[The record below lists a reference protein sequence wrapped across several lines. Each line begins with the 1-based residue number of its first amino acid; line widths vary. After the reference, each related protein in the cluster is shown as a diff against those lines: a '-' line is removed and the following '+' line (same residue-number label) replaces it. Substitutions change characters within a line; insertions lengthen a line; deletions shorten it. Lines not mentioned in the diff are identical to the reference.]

1 MTKQLL
7 ISDLISKHEK
17 DTVVSKYRTAE
28 ADNSFVE
35 LKNRMAD
42 TFVSEFKS
50 RPNTA
55 GFVNTPEKVSKLRA
69 VITDATCETA
79 VCAGVVQ
86 LYKECNPNIFDLMP
100 NFTQIPCDGKKTM
113 KFGRKGR
120 YTTFAPSTTLSA
132 LTTFT
137 DLTATL
143 DNEILLGC
151 VIKTPKVVEGKYGVK
166 MTDEV
171 CGESAALKL
180 VCFTVDTLSQ
190 LEEHLTISI
199 QNEAIKYLKSV
210 TNNVAPATGTLKDII
225 REVINNSNTPV
236 GAVDSNDKILFVN
249 PTIIQRMAMETYS
262 QGMPVFPSLKL
273 ECGSLFCDVFCL
285 DGVAKVVVLPE
296 TILPK
301 VTNKYQLLLIKADQ
315 FDAGTSASVIAELPN
330 DLSMLLN
337 SMKSLVAGYKP
348 YMLEEISQ
356 FAGKT
361 TYSTLIS

>member
-1 MTKQLL
+1 MPKQLL
-7 ISDLISKHEK
+7 TDVISNIETS
-17 DTVVSKYRTAE
+17 TVVSKYRTAE
-28 ADNSFVE
+28 ANNDFSK
-35 LKNRMAD
+35 LKERMAD
-42 TFVSEFKS
+42 TFISEFKKRQNMS
-50 RPNTA
+50 S
-55 GFVNTPEKVSKLRA
+55 FVNTSEKVSKLRA
-69 VITDATCETA
+69 AITDATCETA

-100 NFTQIPCDGKKTM
+100 NFTNIPCDGKKQI

-120 YTTFAPSTTLSA
+120 YTTFAPSTTLAA

-137 DLTATL
+137 DLTTAL
-143 DNEILLGC
+143 ENEILLGC
-151 VIKTPKVVEGKYGVK
+151 VLKTPKVVEGKYSVN
-166 MTDEV
+166 MADEV
-171 CGESAALKL
+171 CGESDALKL

-199 QNEAIKYLKSV
+199 QNEAVKYLKSV
-210 TNNVAPATGTLKDII
+210 SVNTTPATGTMKDII
-225 REVINNSNTPV
+225 RELINRSNSTV

-249 PTIIQRMAMETYS
+249 PTIIERMAMETYS
-262 QGMPVFPSLKL
+262 QGNPVFPSLKL
-273 ECGSLFCDVFCL
+273 ECGSLFCDIFCL

-315 FDAGTSASVIAELPN
+315 FDAGTSDSVIGELPN
-330 DLSMLLN
+330 NVAMLLN

-348 YMLEEISQ
+348 YMIEEIAQ

-361 TYSTLIS
+361 TVDTLIA